1 MRWKLFLP
9 LAIVLTL
16 LGMLSSKY
24 WAASASRRQIEALQ
38 QESGAIFTETD
49 AAIVISFDANSHL
62 ADILVRL
69 DEGKVNK
76 VLAGR
81 DLKFQRTGL
90 EPIEPAVVRQVEL
103 LVAQAVATHQYYE
116 ASLKLEV
123 LAREHG
129 YNSTLVLWGDRL
141 VAEVGNSSED
151 HIVQQ
156 ALEVS
161 P

>member
-9 LAIVLTL
+9 LAVVLTL

-24 WAASASRRQIEALQ
+24 WAASASHRQIAALQ
-38 QESGAIFTETD
+38 QESGAVFTETD
-49 AAIVISFDANSHL
+49 DAIVISFDADSDL

-81 DLKFQRTGL
+81 ELKLQRTGL
-90 EPIEPAVVRQVEL
+90 EPIEPDVVRQVEL
-103 LVAQAVATHQYYE
+103 LVAQAVATHEYFE
-116 ASLKLEV
+116 ASLKLQK
-123 LAREHG
+123 LAQEHG
-129 YNSTLVLWGDRL
+129 YSSSLVLWGKRL
-141 VAEVGNSSED
+141 VAEVGNSCEGR
-151 HIVQQ
+151 IVQQ